1 MKTTSTFGA
10 AAAMLAA
17 IVTVTAASAQ
27 DSGAPQSGQ
36 MMQGQDAMPSQMQGG
51 GDMSGMQGMM
61 QMMQQM
67 GPMME
72 QCTKTMAAM
81 TEQMKS
87 APNGQDDN
95 G

>member
-1 MKTTSTFGA
+1 MRKTLKFGA
-10 AAAMLAA
+10 AAALAA
-17 IVTVTAASAQ
+17 LLATPFAVAQ
-27 DSGAPQSGQ
+27 ESGEQTSGQ
-36 MMQGQDAMPSQMQGG
+36 MMPGGEAMG
-51 GDMSGMQGMM
+51 GDMSNMQGMMPMMQMM

-72 QCTKTMAAM
+72 QCTEMMAAM

>member
-1 MKTTSTFGA
+1 MITTSKLGISTVVLATLLTTATF
-10 AAAMLAA
+10 
-17 IVTVTAASAQ
+17 AQ
-27 DSGAPQSGQ
+27 EAEDQAPGQ
-36 MMQGQDAMPSQMQGG
+36 MMQNQGTTPGSMMG

-61 QMMQQM
+61 PMMQQM

-72 QCTKTMAAM
+72 QCTKMMAAM

>member
-1 MKTTSTFGA
+1 MRTTLKLGA
-10 AAAMLAA
+10 TAALAA
-17 IVTVTAASAQ
+17 LLAAPVAVAQ
-27 DSGAPQSGQ
+27 ESGGQAPGQ
-36 MMQGQDAMPSQMQGG
+36 MMQGGDETMG
-51 GDMSGMQGMM
+51 GDMSNMQGMMPMM

-72 QCTKTMAAM
+72 QCTEMMAAM